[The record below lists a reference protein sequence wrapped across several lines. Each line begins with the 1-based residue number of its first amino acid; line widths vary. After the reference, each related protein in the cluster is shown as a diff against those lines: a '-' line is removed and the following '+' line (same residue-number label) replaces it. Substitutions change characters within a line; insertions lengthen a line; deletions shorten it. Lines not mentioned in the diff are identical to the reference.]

1 MELRRFYET
10 RAQAAQAAAEQLKKQ
25 YDRLALGRLLI
36 FLSGIG
42 IGLLLYGVAWWAMV
56 LFILLFLPGFGW
68 FMNYHE
74 RLAKARKYQE
84 ALQAINEAEVLRIDH
99 KYEVEDTGIQF
110 LEPGHPYALDLDVFG
125 PLSLYGMINRCTT
138 QLGCQQLA
146 TDLLSPLETEAIRER
161 QAALTELSAQV
172 DWRQNF
178 QSMGWYTPDNPEHL
192 NKLQQWLEEPSVIL
206 GKRSLEWSRWWI
218 PVLTLGV
225 LFLPVDWFPWSA
237 KTLVILLVPGYF
249 YTRVI
254 KPINRQ
260 HELTGKAMKVLRYYA
275 DLIQHIESGHFE
287 HPHLKSLQKAFR
299 GQVPASTALKR
310 LSRIINQLNVR
321 YNLFSIP
328 LNLFLMWDFHFMHRL
343 DKWRQAQRESVPE
356 WFDALGKFESLISL
370 STLHF
375 NKKDSWIWP
384 MIDEHG
390 PWLDGQA
397 IGHPLLSDE
406 VRVDNPAHFADGGHL
421 KLVTGSNMAGKST
434 FLRSV
439 GSNIALAMIGA
450 PVCARS
456 FTLRWQ
462 QVCSGMRTQ
471 DDLKES
477 TSSFYAEL
485 KRLKFII
492 ESVES
497 GRPIFFLLDEILK
510 GTNSHDR
517 HSGTEALIHQLIQYP
532 SAGMIA
538 THDLEL
544 GHLESEHPKH
554 IENLCFEVAI
564 QKEEFYFDYKVKKG
578 LPQTLNA
585 TLLMAKMGIR
595 MKE

>member
-1 MELRRFYET
+1 
-10 RAQAAQAAAEQLKKQ
+10 Q
-25 YDRLALGRLLI
+25 RLDQ
-36 FLSGIG
+36 
-42 IGLLLYGVAWWAMV
+42 V
-56 LFILLFLPGFGW
+56 
-68 FMNYHE
+68 
-74 RLAKARKYQE
+74 
-84 ALQAINEAEVLRIDH
+84 
-99 KYEVEDTGIQF
+99 YEVPDTGLHF
-110 LEPGHPYALDLDVFG
+110 LDSRHPYALDLDVFG

-146 TDLLSPLETEAIRER
+146 HDLLTPLETTAIQER
-161 QAALTELSAQV
+161 QTALTELSAQA
-172 DWRQNF
+172 DWRQDF
-178 QSMGWYTPDNPEHL
+178 QALGWHTPDKPEHL
-192 NKLQQWLEEPSVIL
+192 QKLQQWLNEPPVL
-206 GKRSLEWSRWWI
+206 QDKPGLLWSRWWI
-218 PVLTLGV
+218 PLVTIGV
-225 LFLPVDWFPWSA
+225 LFLPGDWLPWSA

-254 KPINRQ
+254 KQVNRQ

-275 DLIQHIESGHFE
+275 DLIQHIEAGQFE
-287 HPHLKSLQKAFR
+287 HSHLQGLKKAFQ
-299 GQVPASTALKR
+299 GQVPASKALKK
-310 LSRIINQLNVR
+310 LSRIITQLNVR

-328 LNLFLMWDFHFMHRL
+328 LNLFFMWDFHFMYQL
-343 DKWRQAQRESVPE
+343 DRWRTAQRDQVPQ

-375 NKKDSWIWP
+375 NKKDHWIWP
-384 MIDEHG
+384 SIDPNG
-390 PWLDGQA
+390 PCLKGEA
-397 IGHPLLSDE
+397 IGHPLLADGI
-406 VRVDNPAHFADGGHL
+406 RVDNPAYFPDGGHL

-434 FLRSV
+434 YLRSV

-450 PVCARS
+450 PVCAQS

-462 QVCSGMRTQ
+462 KVCSGMRTQ

-497 GRPIFFLLDEILK
+497 GEPIFFLLDEILK

-564 QKEEFYFDYKVKKG
+564 QEEEFYFDYQVKKG

-595 MKE
+595 MKD